1 MVFSPKLSL
10 RTMVP
15 FCRHLATSH
24 AAGIPILRS
33 LELVTRQTRDARL
46 KRVVSRMAESITAG
60 STLEQAAREQSRYLP
75 RFFIELVGAGEI
87 GGRLDEIF
95 DQLANYYER
104 MADLVR
110 RIRGK
115 FVYPIFLL
123 VFLVLVSNFMAALS
137 ASSTE
142 YGVDFTKLGRVFAYN
157 MGRLALYVMGAFVV
171 LVILSRMG
179 LLGWVA
185 GAISTFVWP
194 LAPVTR
200 KLALSR
206 FTRALGLL
214 LRSGV
219 PVTEAVYKAAA
230 ATNNPYIERSLLRCV
245 PAIQAGESVSTA
257 LSACPYLS
265 EMAREMLYSGEES
278 GKLDQHLEK
287 IADIHEAEAMQSSK
301 NLVVVMGVLVLVL
314 AATAIG
320 IFVIRFWMA
329 YYGALFD
336 ELGV

>member
-1 MVFSPKLSL
+1 
-10 RTMVP
+10 
-15 FCRHLATSH
+15 
-24 AAGIPILRS
+24 LRS
-33 LELVTRQTRDARL
+33 LDLVTRQTRDVRL
-46 KRVVSRMAESITAG
+46 KRVVSRMADSITAG

-75 RFFIELVGAGEI
+75 SFFVELVGAGEI

-123 VFLVLVSNFMAALS
+123 VFLVLVRNFMSALYAAS
-137 ASSTE
+137 GE
-142 YGVDFTKLGRVFAYN
+142 YGVDFNKLGQVFARN
-157 MGRLALYVMGAFVV
+157 MCRLALYVGCAFVV
-171 LVILSRMG
+171 AVILSRAG

-185 GAISTFVWP
+185 GFVSTFVWP

-206 FTRALGLL
+206 FTRSLGLL

-219 PVTEAVYKAAA
+219 PVTEAVHKAAA

-245 PAIQAGESVSTA
+245 PAMQAGESVSTA
-257 LSACPYLS
+257 LAACPYLS
-265 EMAREMLYSGEES
+265 DMAREMIYSGEEA

-287 IADIHEAEAMQSSK
+287 IADIHEAEAMQASK
-301 NLVVVMGVLVLVL
+301 NLVVVVGVLVYL
-314 AATAIG
+314 AVAAAIG
-320 IFVIRFWMA
+320 SFVIRFWMG
-329 YYGALFD
+329 YFGGMLG

>member
-1 MVFSPKLSL
+1 MIFSPKLSL

-33 LELVTRQTRDARL
+33 LDLVTRQTGDGRL
-46 KRVVSRMAESITAG
+46 RRVVSRMADSIRAG

-75 RFFIELVGAGEI
+75 TFFVELVGAGEI

-123 VFLVLVSNFMAALS
+123 VFLVLVKNFMAALS
-137 ASSTE
+137 EVSTE
-142 YGVDFTKLGRVFAYN
+142 YGVDFNKLGRVFAYN
-157 MGRLALYVMGAFVV
+157 MGRFALYVMGAFVV
-171 LVILSRMG
+171 AVVLSRAG

-194 LAPVTR
+194 LSPLTR

-206 FTRALGLL
+206 FTRSLGLL

-219 PVTEAVYKAAA
+219 PVTEAVHKAAA

-245 PAIQAGESVSTA
+245 PAIQSGESVSAA

-265 EMAREMLYSGEES
+265 DMAREMIYSGEES
-278 GKLDQHLEK
+278 GKLDTHLEK
-287 IADIHEAEAMQSSK
+287 IADIHEAEAMQAAK
-301 NLVVVMGVLVLVL
+301 NLVVVVGVLVYL
-314 AATAIG
+314 AVAAVIG
-320 IFVIRFWMA
+320 NFVIRFWMG
-329 YYGALFD
+329 YFSRALGD
-336 ELGV
+336 LGV

>member
-1 MVFSPKLSL
+1 M
-10 RTMVP
+10 
-15 FCRHLATSH
+15 
-24 AAGIPILRS
+24 AA
-33 LELVTRQTRDARL
+33 
-46 KRVVSRMAESITAG
+46 SITAG

-75 RFFIELVGAGEI
+75 RFFIELVSAGEI

-115 FVYPIFLL
+115 FVYPTFLL
-123 VFLVLVSNFMAALS
+123 VFLAVVKSFMSALS
-137 ASSTE
+137 AASSE
-142 YGVDFTKLGRVFAYN
+142 YGVDFAKLGRTFVYTI
-157 MGRLALYVMGAFVV
+157 GRLALYVACALVVVVV
-171 LVILSRMG
+171 LSRAG

-185 GAISTFVWP
+185 GLISTFVWP
-194 LAPVTR
+194 LGPLTR

-206 FTRALGLL
+206 FTRSLGLL

-219 PVTEAVYKAAA
+219 PVTDAMRKAAA

-245 PAIQAGESVSTA
+245 PAIQAGESVSAA
-257 LSACPYLS
+257 LSGCHYLS
-265 EMAREMLYSGEES
+265 EMAREMIYSGEES

-287 IADIHEAEAMQSSK
+287 IADIHEAEAMQASK
-301 NLVVVMGVLVLVL
+301 NLVVVVGVLVLLSV
-314 AATAIG
+314 AIVIG
-320 IFVIRFWMA
+320 SFVIRFWMG
-329 YYGALFD
+329 YFGGMLD